1 MKVKKVGTK
10 SESEKAW
17 NYPYA
22 ALEEIVANCLYHRDY
37 RQREP
42 IEIQVEPHELRF
54 ISYGGP
60 GRSVRLEDF
69 SKGIV
74 NPRRYR
80 NRRIGDFFKELDITE
95 GKSTGVPTI
104 VGAMKENGSPAVKFE
119 FDEERTWFMVTVPV
133 HEWFLEGNDTLNEPV
148 NGTVNDTVNGTVNET
163 EQIILRLIKSNAS
176 IKIEDMVLYSKKSR
190 RTVIRA
196 LSSLKDK
203 NLIKRIGSDKSGYWQ
218 IQN

>member
-1 MKVKKVGTK
+1 MMFNDHPEKFFPCTQVDIVMFPGGKVKDPNNFIEVPPIMGPIDSIFDKTMIYLRKNVLKLKVKKVPTK
-10 SESEKAW
+10 SESDKAW

-60 GRSVRLEDF
+60 DRSVRLEDF
-69 SKGIV
+69 NKGIV

-80 NRRIGDFFKELDITE
+80 NRRIGNFFKELDITE

-104 VGAMKENGSPAVKFE
+104 VGAMKENGSPAAKFD
-119 FDEERTWFMVTVPV
+119 FDEERT
-133 HEWFLEGNDTLNEPV
+133 
-148 NGTVNDTVNGTVNET
+148 
-163 EQIILRLIKSNAS
+163 
-176 IKIEDMVLYSKKSR
+176 
-190 RTVIRA
+190 
-196 LSSLKDK
+196 
-203 NLIKRIGSDKSGYWQ
+203 
-218 IQN
+218 